1 MRLFVFMWSW
11 CQRAITFWYSC
22 STLQGEGADPSA
34 LDLPSKPSSD
44 PVNPPAI
51 AARQQPTNPSDPSL
65 AAGREWCSCWSVP
78 EIPGGIP
85 PPKLSFFRFA
95 SYRSSRCNRVC
106 SCATTRDSFPHHEPL
121 SFLHP
126 HSFPIPTPNLSPPTP
141 PSHLSV
147 RATKVTCWPSRWPLC
162 WAGGSGSRQKA
173 PWPRSPWG

>member
-1 MRLFVFMWSW
+1 MWSW

-34 LDLPSKPSSD
+34 LDLPA
-44 PVNPPAI
+44 NPALTPLI
-51 AARQQPTNPSDPSL
+51 LQPSL
-65 AAGREWCSCWSVP
+65 PDSSPPIPVIPVWQQAGSGAPAGQCQRSLE
-78 EIPGGIP
+78 GIS

-106 SCATTRDSFPHHEPL
+106 SCATTRDPFPQHEPL

-141 PSHLSV
+141 PSRLSV